1 MNNLPP
7 TDINSVIQQIEEE
20 GRALEKKELGV
31 VAVATREKSASDP
44 YSGFNNNN
52 NNNGN
57 AAKTKMRLR

>member
-52 NNNGN
+52 NGN

>member
-52 NNNGN
+52 NGN
-57 AAKTKMRLR
+57 ASKTKMRLR